1 MTGTLVL
8 ALTLALQGAPASR
21 PAAPIA
27 VTQPAEAG
35 PSLSVPAELA
45 RLTTKDTVAVV
56 FVPNAAEAD
65 EVARKLTEA
74 SGPASDMMP
83 MGASFRQLLKEGI
96 RTDLDIPMDQP
107 VLWWIELP
115 PSSED
120 EPGMGMSDMVFHSAF
135 RIPGAEAAMT
145 KAREQAQQ
153 AADPAARATMPIRA
167 RQRRSSVSVLAGD
180 LVVLSSVSEPFAAPA
195 EGSAPSALLERL
207 PMSAVC
213 GRLDLGRVMAD
224 QGDQLRMLGGLASMG
239 LSGGFEGMDQGD
251 AKETDAQKRQ
261 RAVKRQLAD
270 AVGRQI
276 DSVVDV
282 LMQLKRATFAV
293 VLEGDDLNVWADWS
307 RGAAFPA
314 GLSPT
319 AVQNLCSMLP
329 AGMSAYF
336 GISTSAMGTLYS
348 DKLDIDDA
356 FATLGATP
364 EQRAAYERG
373 MQKARMALEMIQ
385 DGAVGGMA
393 MTQAADMPDASVV
406 MAFRVNDAKAFRT
419 TLGEGLKEIAASGL
433 ATIDIQDGAAD
444 LLQATVTP
452 SAVRMQDMM
461 GVFGDAD
468 QEAMAEAIRQATV
481 PSTFALRFK
490 GNEVLAT
497 QGRGDKPVDP
507 AALARAGAQD
517 IRGMVAA
524 QSWGTADW
532 FGVVNLRPIVAAS
545 MQESAELAAADRPD
559 EKDADKAEAAAA
571 MRKGGP
577 MLIRLWQ
584 GVQGDTARLSL
595 RVKLSEWRKM
605 VEDME
610 AASKRFGE
618 GDDEAEE
625 EDGDD
630 DEAGD
635 DEPM

>member
-1 MTGTLVL
+1 MTGTLFL
-8 ALTLALQGAPASR
+8 AFMLALQGAPASK

-65 EVARKLTEA
+65 EVARELTEA
-74 SGPASDMMP
+74 SGPASAMMP
-83 MGASFRQLLKEGI
+83 VGASFRQLLKEGI
-96 RTDLDIPMDQP
+96 RTDLDIPMDQS

-120 EPGMGMSDMVFHSAF
+120 EPGMGMSEMVFHNAF
-135 RIPGAEAAMT
+135 RIPGAEAAMA
-145 KAREQAQQ
+145 KAREEAQK
-153 AADPAARATMPIRA
+153 AADPGARVTMPIRA
-167 RQRRSSVSVLAGD
+167 RQRPSSVSVLPGD

-195 EGSAPSALLERL
+195 EGSATSPLLERL

-239 LSGGFEGMDQGD
+239 LSGGFEGMDGGD

-261 RAVKRQLAD
+261 RAMKRQLAD
-270 AVGRQI
+270 AVGRQV

-282 LMQLKRATFAV
+282 LMQLKRATFAL

-314 GLSPT
+314 GLSPAT
-319 AVQNLCSMLP
+319 VQNLCSTLP

-336 GISTSAMGTLYS
+336 GMSTSAMGTLYS
-348 DKLDIDDA
+348 EKLDIDDA
-356 FATLGATP
+356 IATLGATP

-373 MQKARMALEMIQ
+373 MQKARAALEMIQ

-393 MTQAADMPDASVV
+393 MMPAGDMSDASVV
-406 MAFRVNDAKAFRT
+406 MAFRVKDAKAFRA
-419 TLGEGLKEIAASGL
+419 TLVEGMKEIAASGL
-433 ATIDIQDGAAD
+433 ATIDIQDGATD

-452 SAVRMQDMM
+452 SSVRMQDMM
-461 GVFGDAD
+461 GVFGDAGD
-468 QEAMAEAIRQATV
+468 QEAMAEAIKQATV

-507 AALARAGAQD
+507 AALAKAGAQD

-532 FGVVNLRPIVAAS
+532 FGVVNLRPLFAAS
-545 MQESAELAAADRPD
+545 MEETAEVMAAARPSD
-559 EKDADKAEAAAA
+559 KDAEKAQAAAEVG
-571 MRKGGP
+571 KGGP

-595 RVKLSEWRKM
+595 RVKLSEWRQL
-605 VEDME
+605 VEEVENARKQVGDGD
-610 AASKRFGE
+610 AA
-618 GDDEAEE
+618 A
-625 EDGDD
+625 DD
-630 DEAGD
+630 DEDDDDAD
-635 DEPM
+635 EDEPM